1 MLVVQGAAGSGKS
14 TVGLHRI
21 SYILYNYKGIKPDK
35 ILVVVPNRIFLDY
48 ISEILPKIDIKGV
61 TQTTFEELA
70 FSIIGSEYNIF
81 NDEKV
86 NLFERSRENLLYRFL
101 KDVTLNISKFKGSL
115 SFINLIDY
123 IINEKLMKS

>member
-1 MLVVQGAAGSGKS
+1 MTQNAGKNLKNIVKTIRAEQNKIIRQDLNKVLVVQGAAGSGKS

-86 NLFERSRENLLYRFL
+86 NLFLNAPEKNLLYRF
-101 KDVTLNISKFKGSL
+101 
-115 SFINLIDY
+115 
-123 IINEKLMKS
+123 